1 MNAVLITANIVV
13 SIFGFQVGSPA
24 IQFVPYPNMEV
35 CQQYAK
41 YNEGVFQLDSEYRL
55 VKQTQ
60 CVTMEE
66 YERIVNQNQSP
77 P

>member
-1 MNAVLITANIVV
+1 MNAVLITVSFVV
-13 SIFGFQVGSPA
+13 SIFGFQIGTPA
-24 IQFVPYPNMEV
+24 VQFIPYPTMEV

-41 YNEGVFQLDSEYRL
+41 YNEGIFKLDSEYSL

-66 YERIVNQNQSP
+66 YNNIANKNQSP

>member
-1 MNAVLITANIVV
+1 MNAVLITAHFVV
-13 SIFGFQVGSPA
+13 SIFGFQVGTPA
-24 IQFVPYPNMEV
+24 VQFIPYPTMEV

-41 YNEGVFQLDSEYRL
+41 YNKGVFQLDSEYRL

-66 YERIVNQNQSP
+66 YERIINQNQSP